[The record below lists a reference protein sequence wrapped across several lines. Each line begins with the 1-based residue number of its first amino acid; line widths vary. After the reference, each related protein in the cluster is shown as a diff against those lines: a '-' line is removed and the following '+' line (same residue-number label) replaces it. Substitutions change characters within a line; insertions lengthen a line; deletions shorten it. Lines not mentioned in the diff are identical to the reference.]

1 MYRICKE
8 FHFSAS
14 HQLAHLP
21 EHHQCARLHGHNY
34 VVAVELAAPELDA
47 NGFVRDYHDLAA
59 LKSYIDTRF
68 DHRHLNDVLD
78 GPSTAEALARHF
90 FDYCAG
96 QWPETVAVRVSET
109 PRSWAEYRP

>member
-1 MYRICKE
+1 M
-8 FHFSAS
+8 
-14 HQLAHLP
+14 
-21 EHHQCARLHGHNY
+21 
-34 VVAVELAAPELDA
+34 
-47 NGFVRDYHDLAA
+47 RDYHDLAA

-68 DHRHLNDVLD
+68 DHRHLNDVIE